1 MPEAARGVS
10 VDTVNTVHPATG
22 DADTEDSS
30 FCDVDPID
38 TSTNQCSEK
47 VLAEGTGVVR
57 YGDKVT
63 AHPIGGTCS
72 THEPT
77 FNTGTSNVL
86 IEGKNAARKGDT
98 YACGA
103 EITTGSANVL
113 FG

>member
-1 MPEAARGVS
+1 MPEAARGSS
-10 VDTVNTVHPATG
+10 VDTVNTIHVATG

-38 TSTNQCSEK
+38 TSTNECSAK
-47 VLAEGTGVVR
+47 VFVEGTGVVR
-57 YGDKVT
+57 FGDKVT

-77 FNTGTSNVL
+77 FSTGTSNVL
-86 IEGKNAARKGDT
+86 IEGKKSARKGDT

-103 EITTGSANVL
+103 EITTGSLKVL